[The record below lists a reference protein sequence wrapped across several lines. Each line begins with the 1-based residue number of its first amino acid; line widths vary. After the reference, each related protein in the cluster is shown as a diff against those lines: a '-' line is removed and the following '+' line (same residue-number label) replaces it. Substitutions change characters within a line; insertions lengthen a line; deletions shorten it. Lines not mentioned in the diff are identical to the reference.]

1 MKESSSSSSS
11 GSSSSSSRSRSRSS
25 SGKSSYSSSSSS
37 SNSSSNSNSSS
48 SSSSSSSGKG
58 SYSRNFDGRRKN
70 TVTLYNTSSLSG
82 RASCTSAALSLAFCT
97 ISSTR
102 LASNILM
109 VSSTLGSLGSSSVK
123 GRKENI
129 QDER

>member
-37 SNSSSNSNSSS
+37 SNSSSNSNS